1 MKTTEDK
8 IKKLKKITY
17 LLLKFSKHF
26 NDVLV
31 FEDKDVVTVKW
42 CSPKPTKRG
51 TYHAFDMKEIPIS
64 DLDAAIERY
73 KNRLRIELKR
83 RNDGKIK

>member
-42 CSPKPTKRG
+42 YSPKPTKRG
-51 TYHAFDMKEIPIS
+51 SYHAFDMKEIPIS
-64 DLDAAIERY
+64 DLDAAIDRY
-73 KNRLRIELKR
+73 KSRLKHEFKKRHEL
-83 RNDGKIK
+83 

>member
-31 FEDKDVVTVKW
+31 FEDKGIVTVKW
-42 CSPKPTKRG
+42 YSPKPTKRG
-51 TYHAFDMKEIPIS
+51 SYHAFDMKEIPIE

-73 KNRLRIELKR
+73 KNRLKYEWNH
-83 RNDGKIK
+83 RNDV